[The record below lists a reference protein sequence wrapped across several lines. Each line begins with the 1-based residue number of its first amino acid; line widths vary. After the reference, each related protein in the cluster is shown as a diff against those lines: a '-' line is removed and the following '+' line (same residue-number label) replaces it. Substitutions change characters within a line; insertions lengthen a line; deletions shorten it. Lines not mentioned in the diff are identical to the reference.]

1 MKKVLFLMFCAGFFV
16 FSCAVQE
23 KKITQKK
30 DVNQKVSDTIRFTL
44 GATNEDSEYEIIIF
58 EPGFSAWMQGY
69 ARPRDYYSQ
78 SFLEGKNRIYVTE
91 WNLRCIEPSRYNP
104 DLYQQQINYRF
115 NVDYGYEIN
124 YQLYYYFVFFQQKYK
139 QQLAPFPARI

>member
-23 KKITQKK
+23 KKITKKK

>member
-1 MKKVLFLMFCAGFFV
+1 MLCAGFFV
-16 FSCAVQE
+16 YSCSVQE

-30 DVNQKVSDTIRFTL
+30 DDNQKVSDTIRFTL

-104 DLYQQQINYRF
+104 DLYQQQINYRL
-115 NVDYGYEIN
+115 NVDYGYEVN